1 MIWLEN
7 KKFNLIMFK
16 LLIQNGLKIQSCLYT
31 YSRWTKFRIL
41 IQKAPEE
48 GYGGQCLEIPAVI
61 IEGETVEELEAN
73 MEESIEL
80 ALESFYTV

>member
-1 MIWLEN
+1 L
-7 KKFNLIMFK
+7 
-16 LLIQNGLKIQSCLYT
+16 S
-31 YSRWTKFRIL
+31 KFRIL

-48 GYGGQCLEIPAVI
+48 GYSGQCLEIPAVI

-73 MEESIEL
+73 MKESIEL